1 MLRRNIYNKH
11 DNSLFNRKLMSHQQP
26 CFHCGETVPDELALF
41 VIIDKKSEPMCCYG
55 CQAIAEQIIELG
67 LTDYYRHRTH
77 LPAKPDELIPDQ
89 IKELNI
95 FDNEKIQS
103 NFLTADN
110 EDAKEGR
117 FIIEGIVCP
126 ACSWLIESSIGKL
139 DGINKINVNYSTQR
153 CTIRWDEKR
162 IKLSD
167 ILLTIRKL
175 GYKAIPFDPRNREI
189 IYEKE
194 RQSYLIRLGIAG
206 LFGMQV
212 MMISFALYFGEA
224 NGIEHRY
231 RIFFQWLSLIL
242 TLPSLL
248 YSASPIFKG
257 ALRDIM
263 VKRPGM
269 DIPICLGI
277 SIAFITSLHHTVV
290 QEGHVYFDSIVMFVF
305 FILAGRY
312 FEFISRKKSIAQLD
326 NISSL
331 LPLYANKIDTFG
343 KIETVLTNELKQSD
357 KVIVKP
363 GEVIPVDGSVYQGQ
377 STVNESIVT
386 GESLP
391 IIKTSGMHVL
401 GGSTNVESP
410 LYINNLDTGEKTFLN
425 NISRLIESAS
435 QKKSSKL
442 RFSEKISSLFIVF
455 ILCLATL
462 TAFYWYQYAPDKCLE
477 ITIAVLVVSCPCAL
491 SLAIPTA
498 VSSLL
503 STLLRQGVALLNPD
517 IVEKFKT
524 IDTIV
529 FDKTGTLTEGNLVL
543 ESFDVH
549 DAHYDKESLL
559 MIACALEQGSEHP
572 IATAIKNYG
581 DHNET
586 ALASN
591 IKNFPGKGITGKV
604 DNDVWFL
611 GTEEFINENT
621 QNAVNTP
628 FNNKTGTTIFLANH
642 SSLTASLHF
651 TDRIRESSKALIT
664 GLQKNKYQIVML
676 SGDQKQVVKKVADE
690 LNIVN
695 HQSGLKPEDKVHHI
709 QELQDAGYKVCII
722 GDGVNDAPAFAQAD
736 MAIAMNKASDIA
748 KLNADTLLMKNDINI
763 INDLFTILKRT
774 DKTIRHNFI
783 WVVVYNLIALPV
795 AIAGLLAPWM
805 AALGMSLSSLIVVIN
820 SGRLN
825 KVN

>member
-1 MLRRNIYNKH
+1 MTN
-11 DNSLFNRKLMSHQQP
+11 QQP
-26 CFHCGETVPDELALF
+26 CYHCGEIVPDALELF
-41 VIIDKKSEPMCCYG
+41 VKIDKKPEPMCCYG
-55 CQAIAEQIIELG
+55 CQAVAQQIIELG
-67 LTDYYRHRTH
+67 LSDYYRHRTR
-77 LPAKPDELIPDQ
+77 LPEKPNELIPDQ
-89 IKELNI
+89 IKELTI
-95 FDNEKIQS
+95 FDNQKIQS
-103 NFLTADN
+103 NFLTTDN
-110 EDAKEGR
+110 EAEKEGR

-139 DGINKINVNYSTQR
+139 GGINKVNVNYSTQR
-153 CTIRWDEKR
+153 CTILWDEKR

-167 ILLTIRKL
+167 VLLKIRKL

-212 MMISFALYFGEA
+212 MMIAFILYFGEA

-242 TLPSLL
+242 TLPVLC
-248 YSASPIFKG
+248 YSAAPIFKG
-257 ALRDIM
+257 ALRDIK

-277 SIAFITSLHHTVV
+277 SIAFISSLHHSIV
-290 QEGHVYFDSIVMFVF
+290 QQGHVYFDSIVMFVF

-331 LPLYANKIDTFG
+331 LPLYANRINESG
-343 KIETVLTNELKQSD
+343 EVETVLTNELKQSD
-357 KVIVKP
+357 KLIVKP
-363 GEVIPVDGSVYQGQ
+363 GEVIPVDGNVYQGQ
-377 STVNESIVT
+377 STVDESIVT

-391 IIKTSGMHVL
+391 IMKATDMRVI

-410 LYINNLDTGEKTFLN
+410 LYIDSLNTGDKTFLN
-425 NISRLIESAS
+425 NIARLIESAS
-435 QKKSSKL
+435 QKKSGKL
-442 RFSEKISSLFIVF
+442 RLSEKVSSIFIMF
-455 ILCLATL
+455 ILCLAAATS
-462 TAFYWYQYAPDKCLE
+462 FYWYQHAPDKWLE

-503 STLLRQGVALLNPD
+503 SSLLQQGVALLNPD
-517 IVEKFKT
+517 IIEKFKT

-543 ESFDVH
+543 ESFDIH
-549 DAHYDKESLL
+549 NTDYQKEEIL

-581 DHNET
+581 DHIET
-586 ALASN
+586 VLASD
-591 IKNFPGKGITGKV
+591 IKNSPGKGITGKV
-604 DNDVWFL
+604 DHNIWFL
-611 GTEEFINENT
+611 GTKEFINENIQSEIKT
-621 QNAVNTP
+621 KLNDR
-628 FNNKTGTTIFLANH
+628 TGTTVFLANH
-642 SSLTASLHF
+642 SCLVASLYF
-651 TDRIRESSKALIT
+651 TDRIRESSKTLIER
-664 GLQKNKYQIVML
+664 LQKNKYQIVML
-676 SGDQKQVVKKVADE
+676 SGDQKQVAQKVADE
-690 LNIVN
+690 LNIGTYK
-695 HQSGLKPEDKVHHI
+695 SGLKPEDKVHNI
-709 QELQDAGYKVCII
+709 QQLQDTGHKVCII

-736 MAIAMNKASDIA
+736 MAIAMNKASDIT

-763 INDLFTILKRT
+763 INDLFTILERT

-825 KVN
+825 KVS